1 MAPSDDSSDRRR
13 GMRIA
18 GDFQVRIVGL
28 DEIPVRRRG
37 NISATGV
44 YFEVDDYE
52 ADPGTVERLELISSD
67 GNRSVISLACLARL
81 VTVADLWKTARVS
94 GVAFQFLPG
103 DETVRRDIL
112 GLVSHV
118 ARQRLLGDEVLLEQ
132 LGLDAELN
140 IETGERRTARV
151 QTVRSTSMVLETEW
165 PVERGARVGL
175 AIEAPQSEQL
185 IQIQGVVDDIHVLTR
200 KSGQSRYRVQVALS
214 PSEPK
219 TPTHDGGPDTGG
231 PVGATLSDAFA
242 SLLDNL
248 LKPDAVQLS
257 VARAP
262 HIEGDLARV
271 AVASVLSLLEFE
283 KMSGSLRL
291 VRDGEKAI
299 LFVNKGQVVDAEL
312 VDSDE
317 KPLEVLEHVIQ
328 WERGKFRFR
337 VEEVDRPDL
346 LRMTTTA
353 LILDALREIDESG
366 R

>member
-1 MAPSDDSSDRRR
+1 
-13 GMRIA
+13 MRIV

-28 DEIPVRRRG
+28 DEAPTRRRG
-37 NISATGV
+37 NISVTGV
-44 YFEVDDYE
+44 YFEVDDYD
-52 ADPGTVERLELISSD
+52 ADPGTVERLELVSTD
-67 GNRSVISLACLARL
+67 GNRTVLCLACLARM
-81 VTVADLWKTARVS
+81 VTVADLWETARVT

-103 DETVRRDIL
+103 DETVRQDIL

-132 LGLDAELN
+132 LGLDAALH
-140 IETGERRTARV
+140 IGTRAR
-151 QTVRSTSMVLETEW
+151 QPARIQAVRSTSLVLETEW

-175 AIEAPQSEQL
+175 AIESPQNAQL
-185 IQIQGVVDDIHVLTR
+185 VQIQGVVEESHAVTSD
-200 KSGQSRYRVQVALS
+200 SGQSRYRVHVALHPADDHKPAQNPGS
-214 PSEPK
+214 
-219 TPTHDGGPDTGG
+219 DTGD
-231 PVGATLSDAFA
+231 PVGATLDDAFA

-248 LKPDAVQLS
+248 LKPDAVQAS

-271 AVASVLSLLEFE
+271 GVASVLSLLEFE

-291 VRDGEKAI
+291 VRDGQKAI
-299 LFVNKGQVVDAEL
+299 LFVKEGRMVDAEL

-317 KPLEVLEHVIQ
+317 RPLEVLKQVVQ
-328 WERGKFRFR
+328 WEQGSFRFLT
-337 VEEVDRPDL
+337 EKIDRPDL

-353 LILDALREIDESG
+353 LILDALREVDESG